1 MKQREKDEEVVAK
14 ITTQTSS
21 EHDSNRVES
30 ATLQSIPM
38 RWLTSL
44 FGCWHKKMN
53 PPYATKRSGPDGRVW
68 RSPKGTRWTR
78 SQGHTRPSNARQRRG
93 AWSSRPNAD

>member
-1 MKQREKDEEVVAK
+1 MKQREKDEEVIAK

-21 EHDSNRVES
+21 EHDSNRVEP

-38 RWLTSL
+38 SWLTRL

-53 PPYATKRSGPDGRVW
+53 PPYTGDGGTYRTCMNCGARRQFDEGRGKMTGAYYHSSPSTLYES
-68 RSPKGTRWTR
+68 RSP
-78 SQGHTRPSNARQRRG
+78 
-93 AWSSRPNAD
+93 